1 MTDTPDDDL
10 FAAIEKA
17 LRPLPAG
24 EHVGELMFVEPF
36 STPRTEGAEATIK
49 ITEGVYRGRVF
60 KLRLVEKGP
69 ASIDGIIVREADA
82 LRSWWEAVEVEGRP
96 SRADG
101 FVGALKKIIKA
112 GKGKRSIFKIGA
124 QMGRANIASM
134 YLIGVRVD
142 DDIV

>member
-17 LRPLPAG
+17 HRPLPPG
-24 EHVGELMFVEPF
+24 EHVGDLVFVEPF

-49 ITEGVYRGRVF
+49 ITEGADRGRVF

-69 ASIDGIIVREADA
+69 ASIDGIIIREADA

-96 SRADG
+96 RRADG
-101 FVGALKKIIKA
+101 FVGALMKIIKA
-112 GKGKRSIFKIGA
+112 SKGKRTIFKIGA